1 MVDGLPRRFGAYA
14 FRVFAVLAIIAM
26 TLWTGAVGCL
36 WVNETRLVFS
46 ANRSRVI
53 SPVNYDD
60 LVQLTTRDGVG
71 IDAVSLP
78 AGAPS
83 DYWILFCP
91 PAAGTIHGRLQSQL
105 YDLQQLGYNVF
116 AFDYRGFG
124 RNRGRPSESGVYED
138 ALAAYRYLTEER
150 GVPASRI
157 ILAGRS
163 LGSAVAVELSTRV
176 TSAGL
181 LLLSTLDSVP
191 AAAARF
197 YPWAP
202 VQWLASQRFDS
213 VSKAARVN
221 GPVVMVHGLRDRLI
235 PIDAARGMFARI
247 PGPKL
252 MLETNGSHNRAGF
265 GDGAPL
271 ADAMARFWPLRR
283 EVHAPD
289 SE

>member
-1 MVDGLPRRFGAYA
+1 MLDGVPRRFGASA
-14 FRVFAVLAIIAM
+14 LRVFVVLAIIAM

-53 SPVNYDD
+53 SPVDYDD
-60 LVQLTTRDGVG
+60 LLQLTTRDGVG
-71 IDAVSLP
+71 IDAVALL

-163 LGSAVAVELSTRV
+163 LGSAVAIELSTRV

-213 VSKAARVN
+213 MSKAARVS

-235 PIDAARGMFARI
+235 PIHAARGMFAQL

-252 MLETNGSHNRAGF
+252 MLETSGSHNRAGF

-283 EVHAPD
+283 EGRERD